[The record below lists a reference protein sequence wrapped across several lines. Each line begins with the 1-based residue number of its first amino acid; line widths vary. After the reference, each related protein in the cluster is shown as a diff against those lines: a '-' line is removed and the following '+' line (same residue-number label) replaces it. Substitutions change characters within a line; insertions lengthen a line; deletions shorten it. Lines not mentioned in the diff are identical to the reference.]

1 MPCLRQ
7 FTCAALLL
15 ALALIAGCSKGSA
28 SSAGPLAAPK
38 ATPDATDLYFS
49 GPLVHL
55 ELSVSEKD
63 VEKIHEENRP
73 YVPCTLLEKDAKGNL
88 LMEYKDV
95 AIKLKGAAGSFQGFH
110 EKPGLT
116 IRPDKLLKK
125 QKFHGLSKFH
135 LNNSVQ
141 DETYLHEQL
150 CGELFQKAGIPAP
163 RVTHARVWLNGRDV
177 GLYVVKEGFDNQF
190 LARHFTNPG
199 GNLYDGGFCT
209 DIDSD
214 LERDA
219 GSGPNDFHDLQ
230 ALRDA
235 CAIADADER
244 YRQLEKLV
252 DIEPFL
258 KFMAMELMTCH
269 WDGYALNR
277 NNYRIYFEPTTKK
290 AYWLPHGMDQMLGD
304 PNASI
309 VDLPQAIIAS
319 RVMENPVWRK
329 RFRKVVQELLPL
341 FSPPDPLLTRVDEL
355 HARIRPALAAMDEQL
370 ALHQDQKIQELK
382 DRIVARA
389 ENLLQQESFPSL
401 SPLEF
406 NDEGYVHLDN
416 WRAASELAGADLHK
430 VTLPGDLPALMIV
443 CRPENRCIA
452 SWRGNVFLAPGKY
465 RLATR
470 GKVEN
475 VSDVAVDDR
484 GLGAGLRISGQ
495 PRTNHLIGNTDW
507 TDLSFEFE
515 VTDEPRV
522 IELVAELR
530 SDSGT
535 AYFDL
540 ATFRL
545 YRLPE

>member
-1 MPCLRQ
+1 MPCCCQ
-7 FTCAALLL
+7 TVCIPLLL
-15 ALALIAGCSKGSA
+15 AVALLSGCNKGSA
-28 SSAGPLAAPK
+28 SSSGPLVVSKPA
-38 ATPDATDLYFS
+38 PDATDLYFS

-55 ELSVSEKD
+55 ELSVCEKD
-63 VEKIHEENRP
+63 VEKIHQENRP
-73 YVPCTLLEKDAKGNL
+73 YVPCTLLEKDAQGNL
-88 LMEYKDV
+88 LREYKDV

-135 LNNSVQ
+135 LNNAVQ
-141 DETYLHEQL
+141 DETYLNEQL

-190 LARHFTNPG
+190 LARHFSNPS
-199 GNLYDGGFCT
+199 GNLYDGGFCS

-219 GSGPNDFHDLQ
+219 GPGPNDYHDLQ

-235 CAIADADER
+235 CVIADADER
-244 YRQLEKLV
+244 YQQLEKLV
-252 DIEPFL
+252 DIEQFL

-269 WDGYALNR
+269 WDGYSLNR
-277 NNYRIYFEPTTKK
+277 NNYRIYFEPNNKK

-309 VDLPQAIIAS
+309 VDLPQALVAS

-329 RFRKVVQELLPL
+329 RFQKVVQELLPL
-341 FSPPDPLLTRVDEL
+341 FSPADSLLTRVDQL

-370 ALHQDQKIQELK
+370 TLHHDQKIQELK
-382 DRIVARA
+382 DRILARA
-389 ENLLQQESFPSL
+389 ENLLEQQSFPSL

-406 NDEGYVHLDN
+406 NEEGYVQLDN
-416 WRAASELAGADLHK
+416 WRAASEQEGADLHK
-430 VTLPGDLPALMIV
+430 VTLPGELPALMIAS
-443 CRPENRCIA
+443 RPENPCIA
-452 SWRGNVFLAPGKY
+452 SWRGNVLLAPGKY

-470 GKVEN
+470 CKVEG
-475 VSDVAVDDR
+475 VSDLAVDDR

-495 PRTNHLIGNTDW
+495 PRSNHLVGTTDW
-507 TDLSFEFE
+507 TELSFEFE
-515 VTDEPRV
+515 VTEEPRV
-522 IELVAELR
+522 VELVAELR
-530 SDSGT
+530 STSGT

-540 ATFRL
+540 STFRL
-545 YRLPE
+545 YQLPE